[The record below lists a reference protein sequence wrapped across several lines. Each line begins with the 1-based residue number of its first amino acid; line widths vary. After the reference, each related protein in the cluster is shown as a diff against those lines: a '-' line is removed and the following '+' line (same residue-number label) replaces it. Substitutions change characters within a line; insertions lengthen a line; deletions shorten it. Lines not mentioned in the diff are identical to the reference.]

1 MWRMLQQ
8 DEPGDYVVATGET
21 HTIRELLDV
30 AFRAIGVDDWRPYV
44 ATDRRFLRPAEVDV
58 LTGDASKAR
67 NKLGWEPTLDFQT
80 LIKVMVDHDLELEAR
95 KAGDR

>member
-1 MWRMLQQ
+1 MSQERGRPPL
-8 DEPGDYVVATGET
+8 GRLGV
-21 HTIRELLDV
+21 
-30 AFRAIGVDDWRPYV
+30 GVDDWRPYV